1 MRLKAAAYGA
11 PVAVLALPDTTCL
24 GAALLGGLAA
34 GVFTSL
40 DDARSRIDV
49 PARVVPPEA
58 DRDGGPRRLE
68 RQAVYAA
75 AYAALRPLHAR
86 LLDG

>member
-1 MRLKAAAYGA
+1 V
-11 PVAVLALPDTTCL
+11 PELADTTCL
-24 GAALLGGLAA
+24 GAALLGGLAG

-40 DDARSRIDV
+40 GEARSGLRV
-49 PARVVPPEA
+49 PARVVEPMPGWDD
-58 DRDGGPRRLE
+58 DRRQR
-68 RQAVYAA
+68 RQATYAA

>member
-1 MRLKAAAYGA
+1 MRLKATSYGA
-11 PVAVLALPDTTCL
+11 PVAVLELPDTTCL

-49 PARVVPPEA
+49 PVRVVEPEA
-58 DRDGGPRRLE
+58 GWGEPGRPV
-68 RQAVYAA
+68 RQALYAA